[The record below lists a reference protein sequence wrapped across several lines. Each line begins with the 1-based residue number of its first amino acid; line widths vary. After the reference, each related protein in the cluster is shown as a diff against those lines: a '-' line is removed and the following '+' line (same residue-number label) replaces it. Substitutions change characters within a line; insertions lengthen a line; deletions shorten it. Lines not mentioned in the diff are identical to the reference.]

1 MHAYTIVLLL
11 AGCATMSAPSDPID
25 SLFADYACKGCAGAS
40 VAIVDG
46 ESIIER
52 AYGLADV
59 SAGARVTVKTNFRLA
74 SLSKQFTA
82 MAVWRLV
89 QDGALHLDDR
99 LDALVPGLPA
109 WAHDI
114 QLVHLLS
121 HSSGVWDYEDFVTG
135 PEQVHDRDMPALL
148 AHAGRTYFP
157 PGTAHRY
164 SNSAYALLALI
175 VERTS
180 GKSFATFLH
189 ERVFGPAGMNNTVA
203 FESGISTV
211 ANRALGTP
219 ADQSPTSAVL
229 GDGGVYSSIVDLA
242 AWYRG
247 LKPPPLSP
255 ELSAPYAFG
264 WFVDDDGGR
273 VRLTHHGETCGFTNA
288 VVRYPAHNLT
298 VIVLTNRRG
307 SEPWR
312 IAQRIADLRL
322 GLAAREVHWPFL
334 SMPSAH

>member
-1 MHAYTIVLLL
+1 M
-11 AGCATMSAPSDPID
+11 SDPID
-25 SLFADYACKGCAGAS
+25 ALFADYACKGCAGAS
-40 VAIVDG
+40 VAILDG
-46 ESIIER
+46 DTVIER

-59 SAGARVTVKTNFRLA
+59 SAGVRATPQTNFRLA

-82 MAVWRLV
+82 MAVWHLV

-121 HSSGVWDYEDFVTG
+121 HNSGVWDYEDFVKG

-148 AHAGRTYFP
+148 AHAERTYFP
-157 PGTAHRY
+157 PGSEHRY

-180 GKSFATFLH
+180 GKSFAAFLH
-189 ERVFGPAGMNNTVA
+189 DRVFAPAGMKNTVA
-203 FESGISTV
+203 FEAGVSTV
-211 ANRALGTP
+211 AQRAMGTP
-219 ADQSPTSAVL
+219 VDQSPTSAVL
-229 GDGGVYSSIVDLA
+229 GDGGVYSSIADLV

-247 LKPPPLSP
+247 LLPPPLSP
-255 ELSAPYAFG
+255 PLEAPYAFG

-273 VRLTHHGETCGFTNA
+273 RRLSHHGETCGFTNA
-288 VVRYPAHNLT
+288 VVRYPDRNLT

-307 SEPWR
+307 GEPWR
-312 IAQRIADLRL
+312 IAQRIADQRL
-322 GLAAREVHWPFL
+322 GLPARDDIHWPSE
-334 SMPSAH
+334 SMVAAH